1 MAEINFGSFTALT
14 LIEIKGAKL
23 ELIERKMP
31 MNYKK
36 HILKLSTGLIVVA
49 MLAWFGCAA
58 KTSVSRI
65 KPAEVSLGGIRTL
78 ALLKFEGRFGE
89 TVRSDFYNK
98 LSEVPHFNLIDIS
111 KTNALDQVIYDQV
124 DDPRFFPDLEGL
136 HADGVITG
144 RVTSNINDIRG
155 RDQVQMQEGTGRYK
169 KERNIFGKWVDVEIK
184 KTVLR
189 PVPYVIRQAS
199 LTTDFKVFNLKT
211 KQIIATGKV
220 TENYNQKFGGDK
232 EYVLSFLGGMKL
244 SKLPA
249 PNQTL
254 NELSAKVA
262 ARLVAKISP
271 TEVTETIEFDD
282 GGKFGYGGHDMI
294 KRGIEFA
301 RRGLWDEAKAIW
313 QDVIKAEPNNAAAHY
328 NLGVAHEF
336 VGNLENFKIARTMY
350 KKAVRYGDNKLY
362 LDAMARIQSAIK
374 DCQKYEQ
381 QKNLLKQTPVKKT
394 QEEKGVRIY

>member
-1 MAEINFGSFTALT
+1 MYKNRKILT
-14 LIEIKGAKL
+14 LWAVIA
-23 ELIERKMP
+23 LITM
-31 MNYKK
+31 
-36 HILKLSTGLIVVA
+36 TG
-49 MLAWFGCAA
+49 WFGCAA

-98 LSEVPHFNLIDIS
+98 LSEVPHFNLIDTS
-111 KTNALDQVIYDQV
+111 NTNALDQVVYDQV
-124 DDPRFFPDLEGL
+124 DDPRFLPAFENL

-144 RVTSNINDIRG
+144 RVTSSINDIRG
-155 RDQVQMQEGTGRYK
+155 YDQVQMQEGTGRYK
-169 KERNIFGKWVDVEIK
+169 KEKNIFGKWVDVEIK

-189 PVPYVIRQAS
+189 PVPYAIRQAS

-211 KQIIATGKV
+211 KQVIATGKV

-232 EYVLSFLGGMKL
+232 EYALSVLGGMKL
-244 SKLPA
+244 SRLPA

-254 NELSAKVA
+254 NELSANA
-262 ARLVAKISP
+262 ASQLVAKISP
-271 TEVTETIEFDD
+271 TKITETIEFYD

-301 RRGLWDEAKAIW
+301 KRGLWDEAKEIW
-313 QDVIKAEPNNAAAHY
+313 QDVIKAEPNNAAAYY
-328 NLGVAHEF
+328 NLGLAHES
-336 VGNLENFKIARTMY
+336 VGDLENFKIARTMY
-350 KKAVRYGDNKLY
+350 KKAARYGDNKLY
-362 LDAMARIQSAIK
+362 LNAMARIQSAIK

-381 QKNLLKQTPVKKT
+381 QKNMLKQTPVKKT

>member
-1 MAEINFGSFTALT
+1 MCKNRTILT
-14 LIEIKGAKL
+14 LWAFMA
-23 ELIERKMP
+23 LIAM
-31 MNYKK
+31 
-36 HILKLSTGLIVVA
+36 TG
-49 MLAWFGCAA
+49 WFGCAA

-65 KPAEVSLGGIRTL
+65 KPAEVSMGGIRTL

-98 LSEVPHFNLIDIS
+98 LSEVPHFNLIDTSRI
-111 KTNALDQVIYDQV
+111 NALDQVIYDQV
-124 DDPRFFPDLEGL
+124 DDPRFLPSLEDL

-169 KERNIFGKWVDVEIK
+169 KEKNIFGKLVDVEIK

-220 TENYNQKFGGDK
+220 TQNYNQKFGGDK
-232 EYVLSFLGGMKL
+232 EYALSILGGMKL
-244 SKLPA
+244 SALPA

-254 NELSAKVA
+254 NELSASVA
-262 ARLVAKISP
+262 SRLVAKISP
-271 TEVTETIEFDD
+271 TEITETIEFYD

-301 RRGLWDEAKAIW
+301 KRGLWDEAKAIW
-313 QDVIKAEPNNAAAHY
+313 QDVIKAEPNNSAAYY
-328 NLGVAHEF
+328 NLGLAHES
-336 VGNLENFKIARTMY
+336 VGDLENLKIARTMY
-350 KKAVRYGDNKLY
+350 KKAARYGDNKLY
-362 LDAMARIQSAIK
+362 LNAMARIQSAIK

>member
-1 MAEINFGSFTALT
+1 
-14 LIEIKGAKL
+14 
-23 ELIERKMP
+23 
-31 MNYKK
+31 MNYKQ
-36 HILKLSTGLIVVA
+36 HILKLSIGLIVVA

-111 KTNALDQVIYDQV
+111 KTNALDRVIYDQV
-124 DDPRFFPDLEGL
+124 DDPRFFPDLDDL

-155 RDQVQMQEGTGRYK
+155 FDQVQMKEGTGRYK
-169 KERNIFGKWVDVEIK
+169 KEKNIFGKWVDVEIK
-184 KTVLR
+184 KTVLK

-199 LTTDFKVFNLKT
+199 LTTNFKVFNLKT
-211 KQIIATGKV
+211 KQIIATRKV

-232 EYVLSFLGGMKL
+232 EYALFFLGGMKL
-244 SKLPA
+244 SELPA

-254 NELSAKVA
+254 NELSANVA
-262 ARLVAKISP
+262 SQLVAKISP
-271 TEVTETIEFDD
+271 TEVTETIEFYD

-301 RRGLWDEAKAIW
+301 KRGLWDEAKEIW
-313 QDVIKAEPNNAAAHY
+313 QDVIKAEPNNAVAYY

-336 VGNLENFKIARTMY
+336 IGNLENLRIARIMY
-350 KKAVRYGDNKLY
+350 KKAVRYGDNELY
-362 LDAMARIQSAIK
+362 MDALSRIKSAIR
-374 DCQKYEQ
+374 DRQKYEE
-381 QKNLLKQTPVKKT
+381 QKKLLKQTPVKKRE
-394 QEEKGVRIY
+394 EEKGVRIY

>member
-1 MAEINFGSFTALT
+1 MYKNRKILT
-14 LIEIKGAKL
+14 LWAVMA
-23 ELIERKMP
+23 LIA
-31 MNYKK
+31 
-36 HILKLSTGLIVVA
+36 ITGWL
-49 MLAWFGCAA
+49 GCAA

-65 KPAEVSLGGIRTL
+65 KPAEISLGGIRTL

-98 LSEVPHFNLIDIS
+98 LSAVPHFNLIDIS

-124 DDPRFFPDLEGL
+124 DDPRFFPDLEDL

-169 KERNIFGKWVDVEIK
+169 KEKNIFGKWVDVEIK
-184 KTVLR
+184 KTVLK

-199 LTTDFKVFNLKT
+199 LTTNFKVFNPKT

-232 EYVLSFLGGMKL
+232 EYALSFLGGMKL

-271 TEVTETIEFDD
+271 TEIVKDVTFDD
-282 GGKFGYGGHDMI
+282 GSKYGVGIGGHKLV

-301 RRGLWDEAKAIW
+301 KRGVWEEAMEIW
-313 QDVIKAEPNNAAAHY
+313 QDVIKAEPNNSAAHY
-328 NLGVAHEF
+328 NLGVAYESF
-336 VGNLENFKIARTMY
+336 GALKNLEIARSMY
-350 KKAVRYGDNKLY
+350 KKAARYGDNKLY
-362 LDAMARIQSAIK
+362 IEAIARVQAAIK
-374 DCQKYEQ
+374 DYRKYEE

-394 QEEKGVRIY
+394 LEEKGVRIY

>member
-1 MAEINFGSFTALT
+1 MYKNRKILT
-14 LIEIKGAKL
+14 LWAVMA
-23 ELIERKMP
+23 LIA
-31 MNYKK
+31 
-36 HILKLSTGLIVVA
+36 ITGWL
-49 MLAWFGCAA
+49 GCAA

-65 KPAEVSLGGIRTL
+65 KPAEISLGGIRTL

-98 LSEVPHFNLIDIS
+98 LSAVPHFNLIDIS

-124 DDPRFFPDLEGL
+124 DDPRFFPDLEDL

-155 RDQVQMQEGTGRYK
+155 FDQVQMQEGTGRYK
-169 KERNIFGKWVDVEIK
+169 KEKNIFGKWVDVEIK

-232 EYVLSFLGGMKL
+232 EYALSFLGGMKL

-271 TEVTETIEFDD
+271 TEIVKDVTFDD
-282 GGKFGYGGHDMI
+282 GSKYGVGIGGHKLV

-301 RRGLWDEAKAIW
+301 KRGVWEEAMEIW
-313 QDVIKAEPNNAAAHY
+313 QDVIKAEPNNSAAHY
-328 NLGVAHEF
+328 NLGVGYESF
-336 VGNLENFKIARTMY
+336 GGLKNLEIARSMY
-350 KKAVRYGDNKLY
+350 KKAAKYGNNKLY
-362 LDAMARIQSAIK
+362 IEAIARVQAAIK
-374 DCQKYEQ
+374 DYRKYEE
-381 QKNLLKQTPVKKT
+381 QKKLLKQTPVKKT
-394 QEEKGVRIY
+394 LEEKGVRIY

>member
-1 MAEINFGSFTALT
+1 
-14 LIEIKGAKL
+14 
-23 ELIERKMP
+23 

-36 HILKLSTGLIVVA
+36 HILKLPASLIVVA
-49 MLAWFGCAA
+49 MLVWLGCAA
-58 KTSVSRI
+58 KTNISKI

-89 TVRSDFYNK
+89 TVRSDFYSK
-98 LSEVPHFNLIDIS
+98 LNEVPHFNLIDTS
-111 KTNALDQVIYDQV
+111 NTNALDQIVYDQV
-124 DDPRFFPDLEGL
+124 DDPRFLPALENL

-144 RVTSNINDIRG
+144 RVSANINDIRG
-155 RDQVQMQEGTGRYK
+155 YDQVQMQEGTGRYK
-169 KERNIFGKWVDVEIK
+169 KEKNIFGKWVNVEIK

-211 KQIIATGKV
+211 KQIIATNKV

-232 EYVLSFLGGMKL
+232 EYALSLLGGMKL

-254 NELSAKVA
+254 NELSANVA
-262 ARLVAKISP
+262 SRLVAKISP
-271 TEVTETIEFDD
+271 TKVTETIEFYD
-282 GGKFGYGGHDMI
+282 GGKFGYGSHDMI

-301 RRGLWDEAKAIW
+301 KRGLWDEAKAIW
-313 QDVIKAEPNNAAAHY
+313 QDVIKAEPNNAAAYY

-336 VGNLENFKIARTMY
+336 IGNLKNLQTARTMY
-350 KKAVRYGDNKLY
+350 KKAARYGDNKLY
-362 LDAMARIQSAIK
+362 LNALARIQSAIR
-374 DCQKYEQ
+374 DRQKYEQ
-381 QKNLLKQTPVKKT
+381 QKNILKQTPVKKT

>member
-1 MAEINFGSFTALT
+1 
-14 LIEIKGAKL
+14 
-23 ELIERKMP
+23 

-98 LSEVPHFNLIDIS
+98 LSEVPHFNLIDTS
-111 KTNALDQVIYDQV
+111 KINVLDQVIYDQV
-124 DDPRFFPDLEGL
+124 DDPRFFPDLEDL

-169 KERNIFGKWVDVEIK
+169 KEKNIFGKWVDVEIK

-232 EYVLSFLGGMKL
+232 EYALSILGGMKL
-244 SKLPA
+244 SQLPA

-254 NELSAKVA
+254 NELSVNVA
-262 ARLVAKISP
+262 SQLVTKISP
-271 TEVTETIEFDD
+271 TKVTETIEFYD

-301 RRGLWDEAKAIW
+301 KRGLWEEAKAIW
-313 QDVIKAEPNNAAAHY
+313 QDVIKAEPNNAAAYY

-336 VGNLENFKIARTMY
+336 IGDLENLQTARTMY

-362 LDAMARIQSAIK
+362 LNAMARIQSAIR
-374 DCQKYEQ
+374 DRQKYDQ

>member
-1 MAEINFGSFTALT
+1 MYKNRKILT
-14 LIEIKGAKL
+14 LWAVMA
-23 ELIERKMP
+23 LIA
-31 MNYKK
+31 
-36 HILKLSTGLIVVA
+36 ITGWL
-49 MLAWFGCAA
+49 GCAA

-65 KPAEVSLGGIRTL
+65 KPAEISLGGIRTL

-98 LSEVPHFNLIDIS
+98 LSAVPHFNLIDIS

-124 DDPRFFPDLEGL
+124 DDPRFFPDLEDL

-169 KERNIFGKWVDVEIK
+169 KEKNIFGKWKDVEIK
-184 KTVLR
+184 KTVLK

-232 EYVLSFLGGMKL
+232 EYALSFLGGMKL

-271 TEVTETIEFDD
+271 TEIVKDVTFDD
-282 GGKFGYGGHDMI
+282 GSKYGVGIGGHKLV

-301 RRGLWDEAKAIW
+301 KRGVWEEAMEIW
-313 QDVIKAEPNNAAAHY
+313 QDVIKAEPNNSAAHY
-328 NLGVAHEF
+328 NLGVGYESF
-336 VGNLENFKIARTMY
+336 GGLKNLEVARSMY
-350 KKAVRYGDNKLY
+350 KKAAKYGNNKLY
-362 LDAMARIQSAIK
+362 IEAIARVQAAIK
-374 DCQKYEQ
+374 DCQKYEE
-381 QKNLLKQTPVKKT
+381 QKKLLKQTPVKKT
-394 QEEKGVRIY
+394 LEEKGVRIY

>member
-1 MAEINFGSFTALT
+1 MLT
-14 LIEIKGAKL
+14 LDCGNNTTC
-23 ELIERKMP
+23 IERSMP
-31 MNYKK
+31 MNNKQ
-36 HILKLSTGLIVVA
+36 HILKLSIGLIVVA

-65 KPAEVSLGGIRTL
+65 KPAQVSLGGIRTL

-89 TVRSDFYNK
+89 TVRSDFYSK

-124 DDPRFFPDLEGL
+124 DDPRFFPDLEDL

-155 RDQVQMQEGTGRYK
+155 FDQVQMQEGTGRYK
-169 KERNIFGKWVDVEIK
+169 KEKNIFGKWVDVEIK
-184 KTVLR
+184 KTVLK

-232 EYVLSFLGGMKL
+232 EYVLCFLGGMKL
-244 SKLPA
+244 SELPA
-249 PNQTL
+249 PNQSL
-254 NELSAKVA
+254 DELSAKVA

-271 TEVTETIEFDD
+271 TKIAKDVTFDD
-282 GGKFGYGGHDMI
+282 GSKYGVGIGGHKLV

-301 RRGLWDEAKAIW
+301 KCGAWEEAMEIW
-313 QDVIKAEPNNAAAHY
+313 QDVIKAEPTNSAAHY
-328 NLGVAHEF
+328 NLGVAYESF
-336 VGNLENFKIARTMY
+336 GALKNLETARSMY
-350 KKAVRYGDNKLY
+350 KKAARYGDNKLY
-362 LDAMARIQSAIK
+362 IEAIARVQAAIK
-374 DCQKYEQ
+374 DCQKYEE
-381 QKNLLKQTPVKKT
+381 QKKLLKQTPVKKRE
-394 QEEKGVRIY
+394 EEKGVRIY